1 MKCFVT
7 GGTGHIG
14 NVLIKKLVKLGHS
27 VRALVLPNEDTTPIK
42 DLPITLVTG
51 DVTDREFLFNTI
63 EEDEV
68 VFHLAG
74 VIEIAPGRD
83 EIVRK
88 VNVDGTKNIADV
100 CVEKKLRLVYTSSV
114 HTITPVNDVVLYEPT
129 AFDLDKLVGTY
140 AKTKAEATE
149 YVFDAVNNRG
159 LDAVVLYPSGVIG
172 PCDYKVSELGQV
184 LLDYINGK
192 IPCYIQGGYNFVDV
206 RDVADGIISAAVN
219 GRSGEGY
226 NLTGTVVSIKQMFEA
241 LNICLHK
248 NYMPPKLPLW
258 LVRIFAKIS
267 TFHYR
272 RLGKK
277 PTLSDYSLYTLNVN
291 SNFSNEKAK
300 QELNFNTRNYKKSL
314 CDALKWFVYNKPELV
329 AKKIVKKF
337 KAPKTAPAEA

>member
-14 NVLIKKLVKLGHS
+14 NVLIKKLIKEGHS
-27 VRALVLPNEDTTPIK
+27 VRALMLPNEDTPPISG
-42 DLPITLVTG
+42 LPVTLVTG
-51 DVTDREFLFNTI
+51 DVTDRDFLFNAI
-63 EEDEV
+63 EADEV

-88 VNVDGTKNIADV
+88 VNVDGTKNIVDV
-100 CVEKKLRLVYTSSV
+100 CVDKKLRLVYTSSV
-114 HTITPVNDVVLYEPT
+114 HTIPPVNDVVLLEPT
-129 AFDLDKLVGTY
+129 EFDESKLVGTY
-140 AKTKAEATE
+140 AKTKAQATQ
-149 YVFDAVNNRG
+149 YVFDAVKNRG

-206 RDVADGIISAAVN
+206 RDVANGIIAAALK

-226 NLTGTVVSIKQMFEA
+226 NLTGKVVSIKQMFQA

-300 QELNFNTRNYKKSL
+300 KELGFTARDYKLSL
-314 CDALKWFVYNKPELV
+314 CEALKWFVYNRPELV
-329 AKKIVKKF
+329 AKKIIKKF
-337 KAPKTAPAEA
+337 KPQTKTN

>member
-88 VNVDGTKNIADV
+88 VNVDGTKNIVDV

-140 AKTKAEATE
+140 AKTKAEAVKKQE
-149 YVFDAVNNRG
+149 SELIFIFDSLFADMRYRLANIKFYFNHDLTDNIVLRG
-159 LDAVVLYPSGVIG
+159 LP
-172 PCDYKVSELGQV
+172 
-184 LLDYINGK
+184 
-192 IPCYIQGGYNFVDV
+192 
-206 RDVADGIISAAVN
+206 AAVRRSRWS
-219 GRSGEGY
+219 GRWPRCPH
-226 NLTGTVVSIKQMFEA
+226 TGSPASPRRCGPECSFLRRTVRRW
-241 LNICLHK
+241 
-248 NYMPPKLPLW
+248 PP
-258 LVRIFAKIS
+258 
-267 TFHYR
+267 
-272 RLGKK
+272 G
-277 PTLSDYSLYTLNVN
+277 
-291 SNFSNEKAK
+291 
-300 QELNFNTRNYKKSL
+300 
-314 CDALKWFVYNKPELV
+314 
-329 AKKIVKKF
+329 
-337 KAPKTAPAEA
+337 